1 MRFPNFT
8 EEEYFSLNDE
18 EKIALAKKVL
28 NMLKNRN
35 VSLIEEL
42 NRATKEEDYMFC
54 DLITNMIKINNND
67 AL

>member
-8 EEEYFSLNDE
+8 EEEYFSLNDD